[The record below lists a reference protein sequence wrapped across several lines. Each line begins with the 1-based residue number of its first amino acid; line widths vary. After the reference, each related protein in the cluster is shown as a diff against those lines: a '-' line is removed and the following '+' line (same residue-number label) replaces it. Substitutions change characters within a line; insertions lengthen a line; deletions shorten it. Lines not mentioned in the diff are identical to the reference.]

1 MTSLQGFIIRPA
13 LVFGVG
19 LGLILGFFGQVAAIP
34 HSAKVGVSE
43 VIGTSTQGRAI
54 TATRYGSESA
64 TTRVVVVGQMH
75 GNERAGRRVINEI
88 ARRLGGGNELPADA
102 AIWLISSI
110 NPDGAAANTRV
121 SAAGVDLNRN
131 FPADWLQQG
140 RGSSSWSGPGAGSEP
155 EAVAVMAFLER
166 MDPTALLAFHQ
177 PFAVVDLTHPNSRP
191 AGQRLAAWLGLP
203 AQVVGCPGPC
213 YGTMTGWV
221 DSHFSAIA
229 LTVELPKLV
238 TSERV
243 VRSATA
249 VLRLTRWLA
258 R

>member
-1 MTSLQGFIIRPA
+1 
-13 LVFGVG
+13 
-19 LGLILGFFGQVAAIP
+19 
-34 HSAKVGVSE
+34 
-43 VIGTSTQGRAI
+43 
-54 TATRYGSESA
+54 
-64 TTRVVVVGQMH
+64 
-75 GNERAGRRVINEI
+75 
-88 ARRLGGGNELPADA
+88 
-102 AIWLISSI
+102 SSV

-121 SAAGVDLNRN
+121 TASGVDLNRN

-140 RGSSSWSGPGAGSEP
+140 LGSSSWSGPSAGSEA
-155 EAVAVMAFLER
+155 EAKAVMAFLAR
-166 MDPTALLAFHQ
+166 TDPTALLSFHQ

-191 AGQRLAAWLGLP
+191 AGRRLATWLGLP

-213 YGTMTGWV
+213 YGTMTAWADG
-221 DSHFSAIA
+221 HLSAIA

>member
-19 LGLILGFFGQVAAIP
+19 LGLILGFCGPLAAIP
-34 HSAKVGVSE
+34 HSTDVGVSE
-43 VIGTSTQGRAI
+43 LIGTSTQGRAI